1 LSLILSCE
9 HASGHVP
16 TRYAHALASRAA
28 QTALKTHRGLDLGAV
43 ALARELSK
51 RLGVPVL
58 EGRLTRLLIDLNR
71 SAGHENLLSEWSR
84 HLDSGDI
91 QALQAIHAAHWNEA
105 QARVER
111 TKGPVVHWAIH
122 TFTPVLHGSPRNFD
136 VGLLYDPKRPREV
149 AEASRLR
156 AALLVRGI
164 SVRRNAPYRG
174 VANCLPTAFRRRFP
188 AARYAGLELEV
199 NQQLLWHQPDRT
211 KRRQLL
217 EALYEVLA
225 KNLST

>member
-1 LSLILSCE
+1 MSLILTCE

-16 TRYAHALASRAA
+16 ARYAHALAGRAA
-28 QTALKTHRGLDLGAV
+28 QAALKTHRGLDLGAV
-43 ALARELSK
+43 TLARDLSK
-51 RLGVPVL
+51 LLGVPVL

-84 HLDSGDI
+84 HLDSGDV
-91 QALQAIHAAHWNEA
+91 QALRAIHVAHWNEA
-105 QARVER
+105 QVRVER
-111 TKGPVVHWAIH
+111 AKGQVVHWAIH
-122 TFTPVLHGSPRNFD
+122 TFTPVLHGKTRNFD

-149 AEASRLR
+149 LEASRLR
-156 AALLVRGI
+156 SALLGRGI

-174 VANCLPTAFRRRFP
+174 VANCLPTAFRRRFS

-211 KRRQLL
+211 KRRHLL
-217 EALYEVLA
+217 DALYEVLA
-225 KNLST
+225 RNLST